1 MKKTVILTTT
11 INVPFFLKGICNNII
26 QYKHDI
32 KKIEIL
38 VLGDVKTPK
47 KTYKFCKKLQDKT
60 KIQIKYI
67 DVNEQDRFLKKK
79 FNNFIKFFPRNDAIR
94 KLIGFLYFVGAMPD
108 RIILIDDDN
117 YIDQKIT
124 EDFLKG
130 HMIVGENKIMQIVS
144 SKNNWPNI
152 YKYFEVKNNIPI
164 YPRGFPWKKRFEK
177 LEKIKVRSAKA
188 KIIANC
194 GFILG
199 DPDIDAV
206 SRLFYNIETL
216 KVKTKK
222 HMAIDNH
229 NYFPLNDQNLC
240 IEKLYIPLYFKPLAA
255 GRNSD
260 IWTSYLLSKISFNFN
275 EKISYGP
282 PHLRQIRNKHD
293 FWKDYDLEK
302 IHNIATDDFVDI
314 LKNINLKNKSNRLL
328 AFIEICVKSIKY
340 INIKLKKIDKN
351 KILVKTR
358 HYHAISDAESKFR
371 KSESLKY
378 IKKYFIE
385 YLQWLREIKKIK
397 YLY

>member
-1 MKKTVILTTT
+1 
-11 INVPFFLKGICNNII
+11 
-26 QYKHDI
+26 
-32 KKIEIL
+32 
-38 VLGDVKTPK
+38 
-47 KTYKFCKKLQDKT
+47 
-60 KIQIKYI
+60 
-67 DVNEQDRFLKKK
+67 
-79 FNNFIKFFPRNDAIR
+79 
-94 KLIGFLYFVGAMPD
+94 
-108 RIILIDDDN
+108 
-117 YIDQKIT
+117 
-124 EDFLKG
+124 
-130 HMIVGENKIMQIVS
+130 
-144 SKNNWPNI
+144 
-152 YKYFEVKNNIPI
+152 
-164 YPRGFPWKKRFEK
+164 
-177 LEKIKVRSAKA
+177 
-188 KIIANC
+188 
-194 GFILG
+194 
-199 DPDIDAV
+199 
-206 SRLFYNIETL
+206 
-216 KVKTKK
+216 
-222 HMAIDNH
+222 MAIDNH

-275 EKISYGP
+275 EKISYGT

-302 IHNIATDDFVDI
+302 IHNIATDDFIDI

-328 AFIEICVKSIKY
+328 AFMEICVKSVKY